1 MKQYMGPSS
10 FTENGPVN
18 VMLEAETNLNRNIA
32 FEESLATKQELIQTY
47 FEVVRSI
54 NLNTPRIPSELSL
67 TEQRLLRPIR
77 QR

>member
-10 FTENGPVN
+10 FTENGPLN
-18 VMLEAETNLNRNIA
+18 VMLEAETNLNRNIS

-47 FEVVRSI
+47 FEVVRSV
-54 NLNTPRIPSELSL
+54 NSNTARIPPELSF
-67 TEQRLLRPIR
+67 TEQRLLRLIR

>member
-1 MKQYMGPSS
+1 MGPSS
-10 FTENGPVN
+10 FTENGPLN

-54 NLNTPRIPSELSL
+54 N
-67 TEQRLLRPIR
+67 
-77 QR
+77 